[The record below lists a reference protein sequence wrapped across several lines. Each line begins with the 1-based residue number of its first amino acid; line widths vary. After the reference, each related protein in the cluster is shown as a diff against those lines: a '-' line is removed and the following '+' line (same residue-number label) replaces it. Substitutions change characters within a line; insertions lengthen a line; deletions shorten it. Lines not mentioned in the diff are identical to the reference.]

1 MNALSKFITQK
12 FDFTENSFW
21 ILITYFHIQNINGH
35 QINIFGLICLYYP
48 KYLFNLGLIC
58 ISKESTFIMSFD
70 VVPEFRDT
78 TQKTVLVISIR
89 YSTKYTF
96 LHWMLAF
103 YTVKLVVLTFQCRQQ
118 HFEWFFCSKLWVE
131 IKYLITSNLPKQR
144 SNLHCSD
151 KLATLILLHDD
162 VFIHLVSSTNI

>member
-1 MNALSKFITQK
+1 MNALSKFITHIWK

-21 ILITYFHIQNINGH
+21 ILITYIFTLKILNLNIFSLIQNTFSIWDW
-35 QINIFGLICLYYP
+35 FA
-48 KYLFNLGLIC
+48 YLKSQPSLCHLMYIV
-58 ISKESTFIMSFD
+58 S
-70 VVPEFRDT
+70 EFRDT

-103 YTVKLVVLTFQCRQQ
+103 YTVKSVVLTFQCCQQ